1 MSWLITIISQDFF
14 IFIGMAKFTYKE
26 AAIHYTS
33 SGKGRVVLLL
43 HGFLENK
50 KMWKDIITDL
60 SAYYRVISIDL
71 LGHGNSEN
79 IGYIH
84 TMEDQAF
91 MVKAVLDSLQLR
103 RYVLI
108 GHSMGGY
115 VGLTFTEHFTKNV
128 KGLCLMNSTPLADS
142 PEKKINRDRAIEAV
156 KQNHKTFIR
165 MSIPNLFAPYNLSQF
180 KNAIDTTINEALYMP
195 PQGIIASLEGMK
207 LRKDKT
213 KVFNTMKVPTQL
225 IIGKNDGAID
235 YNATLK
241 AVQNKNTEIVQ
252 FDDGHMSYIENKQ
265 DLINTLNRFVKNSY
279 S

>member
-1 MSWLITIISQDFF
+1 
-14 IFIGMAKFTYKE
+14 MAKFTYKE
-26 AAIHYTS
+26 AVIHYTS
-33 SGKGRVVLLL
+33 NGKGRVVVLL
-43 HGFLENK
+43 HGFLENR
-50 KMWKDIITDL
+50 KMWKDIIADL

-71 LGHGNSEN
+71 LGHGDSEN

-91 MVKAVLDSLQLR
+91 MVKSLLDSLQLR

-115 VGLTFTEHFTKNV
+115 VSLTFTEHFTENV

-165 MSIPNLFAPYNLSQF
+165 MSIPNLFASFNLLRF
-180 KNAIDTTINEALYMP
+180 KDVIDTITNEALQMQ

-213 KVFNTMKVPTQL
+213 RVFNTMIVPTQL

-235 YNATLK
+235 YEATLK
-241 AVQNKNTEIVQ
+241 SAQNKTIEIVQ
-252 FDDGHMSYIENKQ
+252 FNDGHMSYIENKE
-265 DLINTLNRFVKNSY
+265 DLIKALNRFVKNCY